1 MKKQEIVDMVFQDTH
16 EFLLTRDNWDKV
28 KSKGQ
33 YIAYGLLNA
42 VFDVIFSLAPSKESA
57 MEIINMSLTNFLLS
71 EEDKQKMEID
81 NTDCCI
87 CFKEITGDEI
97 EYNKHGDPFCTQC
110 YKEENK

>member
-1 MKKQEIVDMVFQDTH
+1 MKKQEIVDMVFQDTYD
-16 EFLLTRDNWDKV
+16 FLITRDNWDKV

-71 EEDKQKMEID
+71 DEDKQK
-81 NTDCCI
+81 
-87 CFKEITGDEI
+87 FK
-97 EYNKHGDPFCTQC
+97 Q
-110 YKEENK
+110 ENK

>member
-16 EFLLTRDNWDKV
+16 EFLLTRDNWAKY

-57 MEIINMSLTNFLLS
+57 MEVINMSLGNFL
-71 EEDKQKMEID
+71 
-81 NTDCCI
+81 N
-87 CFKEITGDEI
+87 
-97 EYNKHGDPFCTQC
+97 
-110 YKEENK
+110 EENK

>member
-1 MKKQEIVDMVFQDTH
+1 MKEQQIVDMVFNDTH

-57 MEIINMSLTNFLLS
+57 IEIINMSLTNFLLE
-71 EEDKQKMEID
+71 EEDKQKFE
-81 NTDCCI
+81 
-87 CFKEITGDEI
+87 
-97 EYNKHGDPFCTQC
+97 Q
-110 YKEENK
+110 ENK

>member
-1 MKKQEIVDMVFQDTH
+1 MKEQQIVDMVFEDTH
-16 EFLLTRDNWDKV
+16 EFLLTRDNWGKV

-71 EEDKQKMEID
+71 EEDKQKFEQE
-81 NTDCCI
+81 
-87 CFKEITGDEI
+87 K
-97 EYNKHGDPFCTQC
+97 
-110 YKEENK
+110 

>member
-1 MKKQEIVDMVFQDTH
+1 MKKQQIVDMVFEDTH

-57 MEIINMSLTNFLLS
+57 MEIINMSLTNFLVS
-71 EEDKQKMEID
+71 EEDKKKFE
-81 NTDCCI
+81 
-87 CFKEITGDEI
+87 K
-97 EYNKHGDPFCTQC
+97 
-110 YKEENK
+110 ENK